1 MKRLFL
7 PLLFSIVALAVS
19 PGGAG
24 ASSSR
29 DDGNSGP
36 SVTPTFSAQPQSLTL
51 IAGQTANFSASA
63 VGNPHP
69 SISWLFSTDG
79 GATYRAVSTLAQSGY
94 RFEAVARSS
103 AGSATSNP
111 ATLTLVSSTTPLAP
125 TVTANPTSANS
136 NAVSTAV
143 IPNGG
148 LPPMPQ
154 PVEEPAGFT
163 QVTVAGQVVSSAT
176 TTSMNRSS
184 VVMYTNS
191 TWSVSIGAVAPNGST
206 VPLNAQGQLTATASQ
221 FILATGRG
229 FKPNSLVGVYA
240 FPVGVYL
247 TTAQTNSTG
256 SFTALVAFPSSFS
269 AGTHTIQVTGL
280 SSNSVARTVSI
291 GVLTS
296 ARIVG
301 VVARITFGLN
311 TYMLTYAE
319 YLHVKQV
326 AAQLK
331 THHGLVVHIDGYSQP
346 TPIDP
351 YPAALSTARALTV
364 KRILSAL
371 GVPGTLIAT
380 GHGGIG
386 ENLPTSRVVVISA
399 TWTS

>member
-1 MKRLFL
+1 M
-7 PLLFSIVALAVS
+7 
-19 PGGAG
+19 GA
-24 ASSSR
+24 
-29 DDGNSGP
+29 NS
-36 SVTPTFSAQPQSLTL
+36 TFTFSVVATN
-51 IAGQTANFSASA
+51 GNGDSA
-63 VGNPHP
+63 P
-69 SISWLFSTDG
+69 
-79 GATYRAVSTLAQSGY
+79 
-94 RFEAVARSS
+94 
-103 AGSATSNP
+103 
-111 ATLTLVSSTTPLAP
+111 
-125 TVTANPTSANS
+125 SANS

-206 VPLNAQGQLTATASQ
+206 VPLNAQGQLTATAGQ

-386 ENLPTSRVVVISA
+386 ANLPTSRVVVISA